1 MEELSNKNIVVLG
14 ATEYV
19 VPLIKKANALG
30 AHTHVFAW
38 EKGDIGEKE
47 AYCFHPISIANHEAI
62 LDKCTEIHTDAVI
75 SLGSDMAA
83 VTAAFLS
90 ERLNLPGNSL
100 QTVKNTVNKLKF
112 RRLMEEHG
120 VRQPKFIGIGDEY
133 PKNDSKSISFPM
145 IVKPTDRSASRGVK
159 KIFSRTDL
167 FRAIANARE
176 VSNEGKAI
184 VEEYI
189 SGRHF
194 SCECITYNGRHQVVA
209 YTKRDNLE
217 NYSSFIEHEY
227 NQPAALTDD
236 QKFRIKKAVFNV
248 LDILGIENG
257 ASSTEFFLDHNE
269 EVVILEVNPSMYG
282 DFIGT
287 DLVEITTGYDYM
299 KMALLASLGKDIF
312 TLPPSKQRHAKVQ
325 IILSQQDVMAFRQKM
340 SNATDTIIKYKFF
353 CDPEEIPERVDG
365 GRYGFFIFGEDSEK
379 KRG

>member
-1 MEELSNKNIVVLG
+1 MEELRNKNIIVLG

-19 VPLIKKANALG
+19 VPLIIKANALG

-47 AYCFHPISIANHEAI
+47 AYCFHPISISNHEAI
-62 LDKCTEIHTDAVI
+62 LDKCMEIHPDAVI

-83 VTAAFLS
+83 VTAAYLA
-90 ERLNLPGNSL
+90 EKLNLPGNSL

-112 RRLMEEHG
+112 RRLMEEHE
-120 VRQPKFIGIGDEY
+120 VKQPKFIGIGDEY
-133 PKNDSKSISFPM
+133 PKKDSKSMSFPM

-159 KIFSRTDL
+159 KILSRTDL
-167 FRAIANARE
+167 FKAIVDARE
-176 VSNEGKAI
+176 VSNEGKVI

-189 SGRHF
+189 NGRHF
-194 SCECITYNGRHQVVA
+194 SCECITFNGRHQVVA

-217 NYSSFIEHEY
+217 NYSTFIEHEY
-227 NQPAALTDD
+227 NQPAALTEE
-236 QKFRIKKAVFNV
+236 QKCRINKEVFNV
-248 LDILGIENG
+248 LDILGIKNG

-299 KMALLASLGKDIF
+299 KMALLTSLGKDIC
-312 TLPPSKQRHAKVQ
+312 TLPPSKQRYAKVQ
-325 IILSQQDVMAFRQKM
+325 IILSQKDVMDLNLKLT
-340 SNATDTIIKYKFF
+340 NVKNTVIKHKFF
-353 CDPEEIPERVDG
+353 CDPEDIPERVDG
-365 GRYGFFIFGEDSEK
+365 GRYGFFILSEDSEK
-379 KRG
+379 KED